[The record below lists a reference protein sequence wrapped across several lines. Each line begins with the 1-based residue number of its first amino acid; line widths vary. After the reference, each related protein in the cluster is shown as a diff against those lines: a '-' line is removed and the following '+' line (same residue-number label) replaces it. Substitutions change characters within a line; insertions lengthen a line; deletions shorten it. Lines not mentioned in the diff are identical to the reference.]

1 MTEAPIL
8 AVAGLHKAYGGV
20 RALDGVGF
28 DVQRGHVT
36 SLIGPNGAGKSTLFN
51 VISGVTRPDA
61 GSIVFGGRDIAG
73 VPTERVVRLGLGRS
87 FQTPRPF
94 SRLSVLDNVMVG
106 LHTTGRS
113 GWTSSLL
120 GLPHAR
126 REDRRSREAALA
138 RLQFV
143 GLAAAAGERA
153 DRLPFA
159 MRRHLEIARIL
170 AACPSLVC
178 LDEPAAGLNAAE
190 IDDLGRL
197 IRAIVASGVTVL
209 LVEHRMELVM
219 SLSAKVVVLNF
230 GQKLAEG
237 TPSAVRSDPRVL
249 EAYLGGRR
257 VRA

>member
-1 MTEAPIL
+1 MSQAPIL
-8 AVAGLHKAYGGV
+8 AVAGLRKAYGGV

-28 DVQRGHVT
+28 EVEAGQVT

-51 VISGVTRPDA
+51 VVSGVTRPDA
-61 GSIVFGGRDIAG
+61 GSIHFGGRDIAG
-73 VPTERVVRLGLGRS
+73 VPIERVVRLGLGRS

-94 SRLSVLDNVMVG
+94 PRLTALENVMIG
-106 LHTTGRS
+106 LHTSGRS
-113 GWTSSLL
+113 GWISGLL

-126 REDRRSREAALA
+126 REDRRAHEVALA

-143 GLAAAAGERA
+143 GLAGAVSEPA

-170 AACPSLVC
+170 AASPMLVC

-190 IDDLGRL
+190 IEALERL
-197 IRAIVASGVTVL
+197 IRAIVGSGVTVL

-230 GQKLAEG
+230 GQKIAEG
-237 TPSAVRSDPRVL
+237 PPAVVRNDPRVV